1 MRSFRLVNDA
11 GEIWPID
18 GEDGIYFLNPEG
30 LGYNESVSAGKV
42 VSGFS
47 KKTHTEISWPNLTG
61 TLYITKMCDAKS
73 AVKRSS
79 TDNSKDGVYDTYLK
93 FTEFLINTKQ
103 LYFDYNPYHGT
114 EGSEYARTE
123 VALMSID
130 KSEIVEGDTLQCK
143 MTLARLTPWYYEDGI
158 VDSQGETT
166 TGSFVFE
173 LENTQRAGGKINS
186 CFVIEITS
194 DDTIPSDIA
203 KNTQFYFNIVR
214 YPNQAFTNPITMS
227 QCIIK
232 PFTGGSMYYSSKYND
247 VLVKQNGDNVM
258 DKVDVSQNILLRVDP
273 NKYPNDPI
281 YIGAGVYNPGGQQF
295 VYSFSWKV
303 TRYDYYRSV

>member
-11 GEIWPID
+11 GEIWPLD

-93 FTEFLINTKQ
+93 FTDFLINTKQ

-143 MTLARLTPWYYEDGI
+143 MTLARLTPWYYEDLI
-158 VDSQGETT
+158 VDGSGSST
-166 TGSFVFE
+166 TGFFSR
-173 LENTQRAGGKINS
+173 LLTSSSRKGAKID
-186 CFVIEITS
+186 CCYRIEITS
-194 DDTIPSDIA
+194 SDTIDAEIA
-203 KNTQFYFNIVR
+203 KNTEFYFSIIDDTTYTPVTCSECR
-214 YPNQAFTNPITMS
+214 
-227 QCIIK
+227 IK
-232 PFTGGSMYYSSKYND
+232 PFTGGSVVYSSKYND
-247 VLVKQNGDNVM
+247 VLVLQNGSNVM
-258 DKVDVSQNILLRVDP
+258 DKVDISKNILLRIDP
-273 NKYPNDPI
+273 NKYPDNKLRI
-281 YIGAGVYNPGGQQF
+281 FSGVYNPISTQQF
-295 VYSFSWKV
+295 DYRFSWKV
-303 TRYDYYRSV
+303 YRYEYYRSV

>member
-11 GEIWPID
+11 GEIWPLD

-79 TDNSKDGVYDTYLK
+79 TDNSKDDVYDTYLK
-93 FTEFLINTKQ
+93 FTDFLIDTKQ

-130 KSEIVEGDTLQCK
+130 KSELVEADTLQCK
-143 MTLARLTPWYYEDGI
+143 MTLARLTPWYYEDKI
-158 VDSQGETT
+158 VDGSGSST
-166 TGSFVFE
+166 TGSFRT
-173 LENTQRAGGKINS
+173 LLTPSSRTGAKID
-186 CFVIEITS
+186 CCYRIEITS
-194 DDTIPSDIA
+194 SDTIDADDA
-203 KNTQFYFNIVR
+203 KNTEFYFHISDNKPSIPVI
-214 YPNQAFTNPITMS
+214 YGECT
-227 QCIIK
+227 IK
-232 PFTGGSMYYSSKYND
+232 PFTGGSVVYSSKYND
-247 VLVKQNGDNVM
+247 VIVLQNGINMM
-258 DKVDVSQNILLRVDP
+258 DKVDVSKNILLRIDP
-273 NKYPNDPI
+273 NKHPDKKLFI
-281 YIGAGVYNPGGQQF
+281 TAGVYNPAPSKTL
-295 VYSFSWKV
+295 VYNFTWTV
-303 TRYDYYRSV
+303 YRYEYYRSV